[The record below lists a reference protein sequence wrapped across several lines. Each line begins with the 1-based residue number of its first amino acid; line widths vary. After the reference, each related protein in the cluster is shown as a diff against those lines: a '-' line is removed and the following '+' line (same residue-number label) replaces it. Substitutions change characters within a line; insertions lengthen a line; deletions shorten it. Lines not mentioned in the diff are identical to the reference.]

1 MSSLDF
7 IGGFRP
13 FRKQNAPNREG
24 DLSSSYANILDLHIV
39 KAARQSGLRLANVFG
54 RVAKAV
60 NSLGFSQTHRPASPQ
75 TDQSIA
81 NSSWYRS
88 NPFDKFNGGEIAE
101 DDGLHSGQFL
111 LE

>member
-1 MSSLDF
+1 MDF

-24 DLSSSYANILDLHIV
+24 RLSSSYANILDLHIV
-39 KAARQSGLRLANVFG
+39 KAARQSGLRLANVFE

-60 NSLGFSQTHRPASPQ
+60 NSLGFSQTHRPAPPQ
-75 TDQSIA
+75 TGQSVPD
-81 NSSWYRS
+81 SSRHGS
-88 NPFDKFNGGEIAE
+88 NPFEKFNSGEIAE